1 MLPIMLDLLKD
12 DIDEEKRILGLE
24 MLDAL
29 VFDLGPDICRNYLMY
44 EIVSLQDDSVYRVR
58 KETVKYIVNISK
70 VVAPQMFL
78 GCLLPVFKKLCTDQ
92 IWGVRRQ
99 AVEVLPEICM
109 IAPDDVKN
117 EALLDI
123 FKKFTKDQSKW
134 VKQAATEFL
143 GPFIVCYK
151 GLEPSP
157 VILEFYSQ
165 MV

>member
-1 MLPIMLDLLKD
+1 
-12 DIDEEKRILGLE
+12 
-24 MLDAL
+24 
-29 VFDLGPDICRNYLMY
+29 
-44 EIVSLQDDSVYRVR
+44 
-58 KETVKYIVNISK
+58 
-70 VVAPQMFL
+70 MFL

-109 IAPDDVKN
+109 IAPDEVKN